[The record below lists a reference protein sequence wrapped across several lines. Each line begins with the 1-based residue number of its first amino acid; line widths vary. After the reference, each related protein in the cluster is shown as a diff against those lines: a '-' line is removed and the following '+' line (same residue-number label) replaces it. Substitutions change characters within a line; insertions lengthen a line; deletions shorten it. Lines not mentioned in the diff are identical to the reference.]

1 VRFYSAPGVM
11 PSIKINSESNIVM
24 RHGECPRYADVSLC
38 LARLTVQPCTAVVP
52 AVSGLS
58 LSITY

>member
-1 VRFYSAPGVM
+1 M
-11 PSIKINSESNIVM
+11 PPIKIDSESNVVM
-24 RHGECPRYADVSLC
+24 RHGEYPRYADVPCAGLDWQC
-38 LARLTVQPCTAVVP
+38 IPCTAVVP